1 MTESEKM
8 ETEETM
14 GTFDPEESPD
24 FVHEE
29 EVVQDRKGL
38 GLFPVLGLSL
48 LAALLGA
55 VGGAIGGAYGTHYL
69 FPPTSADDLRASVQQ
84 EVGQLETKTQAEI
97 GDIRKELSG
106 LETRLSQASSETDIQ
121 SFITGIEERLQTLEN
136 APAPSLPDIDSDTL
150 NALKAAQNDGF
161 NWPETNEIDS
171 QIANLNSKT
180 VALEAE
186 IVGLNAQIES
196 LEGDLEARDAQP
208 KIVQPETD
216 DVKSIGP
223 KFPKQALLNAARN
236 RAESQGF
243 LSRTLNKHVSVDS
256 PDNPKN
262 LIEKIET
269 AYEKGDIYTAIKT
282 FDRLPSDIRS
292 AGQDWRDAAERLQ

>member
-8 ETEETM
+8 EPEETV

-24 FVHEE
+24 FAYEE
-29 EVVQDRKGL
+29 EVGQDRKGL
-38 GLFPVLGLSL
+38 GLIPVLGLSL
-48 LAALLGA
+48 LAVLLGA

-69 FPPTSADDLRASVQQ
+69 FPPTNADDLRAAVQQ
-84 EVGQLETKTQAEI
+84 DVGQLETKTQAEI
-97 GDIRKELSG
+97 NDIRQDLSD
-106 LETRLSQASSETDIQ
+106 LETRLSQTSSETKIQ

-150 NALKAAQNDGF
+150 NALKAAQNEGF

-171 QIANLNSKT
+171 QITNLNSKT
-180 VALEAE
+180 EALEAQ

-196 LEGDLEARDAQP
+196 LEGDLETREAQP
-208 KIVQPETD
+208 EIVQPETD
-216 DVKSIGP
+216 TAKSIGP
-223 KFPKQALLNAARN
+223 EFPKQALLNAAKN

-256 PDNPKN
+256 PDSPKN

-292 AGQDWRDAAERLQ
+292 AGQDWREVAERLQ

>member
-8 ETEETM
+8 GAEETM
-14 GTFDPEESPD
+14 DTTDPEESPD
-24 FVHEE
+24 FAYEE
-29 EVVQDRKGL
+29 EVVQERKGL
-38 GLFPVLGLSL
+38 GLLPVLGLSL

-69 FPPTSADDLRASVQQ
+69 FPPTSADDLRAAVQQ
-84 EVGQLETKTQAEI
+84 EVGQLETKTDAEI
-97 GDIRKELSG
+97 NDIRQELSG
-106 LETRLSQASSETDIQ
+106 LKTRLSQTSSETEIQ

-171 QIANLNSKT
+171 RIAKLNSKT
-180 VALEAE
+180 EGLEAQ
-186 IVGLNAQIES
+186 IVGLTAQIES
-196 LEGDLEARDAQP
+196 LEGDLEAREAQP
-208 KIVQPETD
+208 RIVQPETD
-216 DVKSIGP
+216 TVKSIGP
-223 KFPKQALLNAARN
+223 EFPKQALLNAARN

-256 PDNPKN
+256 PDSPKN

>member
-8 ETEETM
+8 KTEETVD
-14 GTFDPEESPD
+14 TSDPEESPD
-24 FVHEE
+24 FAYEE

-38 GLFPVLGLSL
+38 GLIPVLGLSL

-55 VGGAIGGAYGTHYL
+55 AGGAIGGAYGTHYL
-69 FPPTSADDLRASVQQ
+69 FPPTNVDDMRAAVQQ
-84 EVGQLETKTQAEI
+84 DVGQLETKTQAEI
-97 GDIRKELSG
+97 NDIRQDLSG
-106 LETRLSQASSETDIQ
+106 LETRLSQTSSETEIQ
-121 SFITGIEERLQTLEN
+121 SFIAGFEERLQTLEN
-136 APAPSLPDIDSDTL
+136 APAPSLPDIDPDTL

-161 NWPETNEIDS
+161 NWPEMNEIDS
-171 QIANLNSKT
+171 QIAKLNSKT
-180 VALEAE
+180 EALEAQ

-196 LEGDLEARDAQP
+196 LEGELEAREAQSR
-208 KIVQPETD
+208 IVQSETD
-216 DVKSIGP
+216 TVRSIGP
-223 KFPKQALLNAARN
+223 EFPKQALLNAAKN

-256 PDNPKN
+256 PDSPKN